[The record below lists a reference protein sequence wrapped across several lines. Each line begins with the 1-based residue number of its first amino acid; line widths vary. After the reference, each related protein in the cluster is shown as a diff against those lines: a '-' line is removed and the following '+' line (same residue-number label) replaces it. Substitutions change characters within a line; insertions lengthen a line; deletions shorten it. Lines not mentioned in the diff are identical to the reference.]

1 MIAITPLQV
10 EHLNVAY
17 QLLSQAE
24 CPTPPAAYLLGHF
37 KTANIAGSIQ
47 SELVEHFIEN
57 HGLDEETAIQAA
69 EAVVVKDAVV
79 RIPLSV
85 DVLRSI
91 LGLGLILDGDEGA
104 VLLDSGE
111 SLPITLS
118 RDMGIRVG
126 IGSLWNLSLAS
137 SDVSIVDYFRRTPE
151 N

>member
-1 MIAITPLQV
+1 MIAVTPLQI

-24 CPTPPAAYLLGHF
+24 CPTPTEAYILGHF
-37 KTANIAGSIQ
+37 KTANIAGNIQ
-47 SELVEHFIEN
+47 SELIEHFIEN
-57 HGLDEETAIQAA
+57 HGLDEETATQAA
-69 EAVVVKDAVV
+69 GTVKVKDAVV
-79 RIPLSV
+79 RIPLTV

-111 SLPITLS
+111 TLPITLS
-118 RDMGIRVG
+118 RDMRIRVG

-137 SDVSIVDYFRRTPE
+137 SGVSIDDYFRRTPE